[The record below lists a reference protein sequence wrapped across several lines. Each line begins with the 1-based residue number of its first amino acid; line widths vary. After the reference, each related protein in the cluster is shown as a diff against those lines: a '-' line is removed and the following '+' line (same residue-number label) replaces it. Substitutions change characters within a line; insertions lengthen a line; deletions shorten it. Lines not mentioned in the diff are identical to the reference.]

1 MSFGVDM
8 QPMQPI
14 QPPYYIDRYGQQ
26 VDRFGRPVRVAPTP
40 APHLLPR
47 VRYNHQPQQYQIQ
60 HPKNPTKET
69 ETPALSVLKN
79 LKLEEAMH
87 LQYLAQQ
94 PMELLTD
101 LQGKIEYLEF
111 SLEQAGIQVRQ
122 YPEAI
127 TSTRDR
133 NYTDRYGEVLEQV

>member
-1 MSFGVDM
+1 MSFGEVR
-8 QPMQPI
+8 
-14 QPPYYIDRYGQQ
+14 PYYIDPYGQPVNQ
-26 VDRFGRPVRVAPTP
+26 YRQPVRVAPTP

-60 HPKNPTKET
+60 HPKNFTKET
-69 ETPALSVLKN
+69 DTPALSVLKK
-79 LKLEEAMH
+79 LKVEEAMH

-101 LQGKIEYLEF
+101 LQSKIQYLEF

-133 NYTDRYGEVLEQV
+133 NYTDPYGEVLEQV